1 MTRALGLCAAIILLA
16 GCRTSI
22 NSPVD
27 ARAPRIV
34 QVVIVDGVTAVD
46 PIVEA
51 ERGYRVGWYY
61 DFSPFD
67 SIRIDFVATRLTPTS
82 SHDHI
87 VIKVGPAFY
96 LRDSISIPEQGFSML
111 VMRRDLSKPAFS
123 ALVFFVSDP
132 GAAIMISKLR
142 VVGWTTT

>member
-22 NSPVD
+22 NSPED

-34 QVVIVDGVTAVD
+34 QVVIVDGMTAVD
-46 PIVEA
+46 PIVEG

-67 SIRIDFVATRLTPTS
+67 SIRIDFVATRLTPTA

-111 VMRRDLSKPAFS
+111 VMRRDLAKPAFS
-123 ALVFFVSDP
+123 ALVFFVSDA